1 MGCRILRATAEIEA
15 YVAHYSLQEQPLRV
29 DCNRGLDIAKLQPL
43 SRLIK

>member
-1 MGCRILRATAEIEA
+1 MGCRILRATAKIEA
-15 YVAHYSLQEQPLRV
+15 YVAHYGLQEQPLRV